1 MKKVFYYSLALA
13 MGLSFASCGNKD
25 DDNNPE
31 EKAEVTYDY
40 VTADN
45 VKNWTAYAT
54 RVATLLKSDATTLY
68 EAWSKSYNGGD
79 AFADVFK
86 KHTND
91 YKSALDCLQEIC
103 QGCADIANEVG
114 TAKIGEP
121 YDLYKAGKTTEA
133 LYAVES
139 WYSWHSRDDYSNNI
153 LSIRNSYYGSL
164 DGKIADNSIAAF
176 VKAKDEAFHNE
187 IVSAIDGAY
196 KAIQNIPQPFR
207 NNIDSKE
214 AEAAMEA
221 CAGLTDL
228 LMDGSKNLNAWLETN
243 EDETAYDKIATS
255 YVDVVV
261 LPTYKSLSE
270 KADALLTAVKAVEAD
285 PSTSTFAAAGN
296 AWLEARAPWET
307 SEAFLFGPV
316 GDLGLDPNMDS
327 WPLDQE
333 NIKNLIEKGSFS
345 SLDWTGDYDEESEA
359 IEAAQSVRGFHTLE
373 YLIFLDG
380 KTRTF

>member
-1 MKKVFYYSLALA
+1 MKKQVFFAIALA
-13 MGLSFASCGNKD
+13 MGVSLVSCDKD
-25 DDNNPE
+25 DDNNRNE
-31 EKAEVTYDY
+31 EITVTYDD
-40 VTADN
+40 VTASN

-54 RVATLLKSDATTLY
+54 RVATLLKSDASTLY
-68 EAWSKSYNGGD
+68 DAWTKSYNGGE
-79 AFADVFK
+79 AYSVTFK
-86 KHTND
+86 SQKGD
-91 YKSALDCLQEIC
+91 YKSALDCLQEIA

-153 LSIRNSYYGSL
+153 LSIRNSFYGSL
-164 DGKIADNSIAAF
+164 DGKVSDKSIANYL
-176 VKAKDEAFHNE
+176 KSKDEAFYNE
-187 IVSAIDGAY
+187 LNSAIDNAY

-214 AEAAMEA
+214 AEQAMEA
-221 CAGLTDL
+221 CAALNDL
-228 LMDGSKNLNAWLETN
+228 LMDGSKNLNKWLEEN
-243 EDETAYDKIATS
+243 EDEATYKAIAEN

-261 LPTYKSLSE
+261 LPTYKSLVDR
-270 KADALLTAVKAVEAD
+270 ADALLSAVKAVESE
-285 PSTSTFAAAGN
+285 PSTKNFATAGN

-307 SEAFLFGPV
+307 SESFLFGPV

-333 NIKNLIEKGSFS
+333 NIKNLIEKGSFDA
-345 SLDWTGDYDEESEA
+345 LNWNGDYDEESEA

-373 YLIFLDG
+373 YLIFKDG
-380 KTRTF
+380 KAREY

>member
-1 MKKVFYYSLALA
+1 MKKQVFFAIALA
-13 MGLSFASCGNKD
+13 MGVSLVSCDKD
-25 DDNNPE
+25 DDNNKNE
-31 EKAEVTYDY
+31 EITVTYDD
-40 VTADN
+40 VTASN

-68 EAWSKSYNGGD
+68 DAWTKSYNGGE
-79 AFADVFK
+79 AYSVTFK
-86 KHTND
+86 SQKGD
-91 YKSALDCLQEIC
+91 YKSALDCLQEIA

-153 LSIRNSYYGSL
+153 LSIRNSFYGSL
-164 DGKIADNSIAAF
+164 DGKVSDKSIANYL
-176 VKAKDEAFHNE
+176 KSKDEAFYNE
-187 IVSAIDGAY
+187 LNSAIDNAY

-214 AEAAMEA
+214 AEQAMEA
-221 CAGLTDL
+221 CAALNDL
-228 LMDGSKNLNAWLETN
+228 LMDGSKNLNKWLEEN
-243 EDETAYDKIATS
+243 EDEATYKAIAEN

-261 LPTYKSLSE
+261 LPTYKSLVD
-270 KADALLTAVKAVEAD
+270 KADALLSAVKAVESE
-285 PSTSTFAAAGN
+285 PSTKNFAAAGN

-333 NIKNLIEKGSFS
+333 NIKNLIEKGSFDA
-345 SLDWTGDYDEESEA
+345 LNWNGDYDEESEA

-373 YLIFLDG
+373 YLIFKDG
-380 KTRTF
+380 KAREY